1 MNLFKIR
8 KITDSFLPSNKNAI
22 EQVFNIL
29 RVHFPSV
36 NEKKINEILEQM
48 KNPLKYGFT
57 SNLFVAE
64 DGKSNVKG
72 FAIMFYMPDKN
83 FCYLDYIAVKPSRIS
98 SGVGGAIYERIREEA
113 QMLKSMGIFMEC
125 LPDDESLCKDKSE
138 IKQNKARL
146 AFYERYGA
154 RPIIGTKYETSVN
167 PDDDCPPYL
176 VFDDLG
182 NDIRL
187 SASQM
192 KKIVRAIL
200 ERKYPTYCP
209 EDYIKM
215 VLYSIKD
222 NPVKVRDFKY
232 TVKERPIEKREAVK
246 DEIALIINDKHDI
259 HHVKEVG
266 YIESPIRIRSIL
278 KEIEKLNA
286 FKIKPSRGFPDKH
299 ITEVHSS
306 KYFNYFKTVCDKL
319 PENKSIYPY
328 VFPVRNATRPPSDYS
343 VLAGYYCID
352 TFTPINKN
360 AFLAAHSGVNCTLTG
375 AELLLEGYHSAYALI
390 RPPGHHAERDVFGG
404 FCYFNNAS
412 IAANF
417 LSKYGKVAILDIDY
431 HHGNGHQ
438 QIFYER
444 KDVFTVSIH
453 GNPSFAYPYFSGF
466 ADEKGA
472 GKGEGF
478 NINFPVKEVLNGEE
492 YLVYLKKAIKDIR
505 TFNPDYL
512 MVSLGLDPAKGDP
525 TGTWLLKASDFK
537 NNGAE
542 FGNLPYPILFVQEGG
557 YKNRTLGTNARNF
570 FEGYLSTRISQETM
584 KIGITYDLRTDYL
597 KQGYSPGRNC

>member
-1 MNLFKIR
+1 MTIFKIR
-8 KITDSFLPSNKNAI
+8 KISDPYLPSNEIAI
-22 EQVFNIL
+22 TQVFSIL
-29 RVHFPSV
+29 RTHFPTV
-36 NEKKINEILEQM
+36 KEKKINEILAQM
-48 KNPLKYGFT
+48 KDPLKYKFS

-64 DGKSNVKG
+64 DGRANVKG
-72 FAIMFYMPDKN
+72 FAILFYMSDKN
-83 FCYLDYIAVKPSRIS
+83 FFFLDYIAVKPGKTS

-113 QMLKSMGIFMEC
+113 QMHKSIGIFMEC
-125 LPDDESLCKDKSE
+125 LPDDEKLCKDKSE

-154 RPIIGTKYETSVN
+154 RPIINTKYETNVN
-167 PDDDCPPYL
+167 LDDDCPPYL

-187 SASQM
+187 KASEG

-200 ERKYPTYCP
+200 ERKYPIYCP
-209 EDYIKM
+209 EEYVKM
-215 VLYSIKD
+215 IIDSIKD
-222 NPVKVRDFKY
+222 EPIKLREFKY
-232 TVKERPIEKREAVK
+232 LVKERPYEKVTAVK

-266 YIESPIRIRSIL
+266 YIESPVRIRSIY
-278 KEIEKLNA
+278 KEIMKLNA
-286 FKIKPSRGFPDKH
+286 FKTKSTRGYPDKF
-299 ITEVHSS
+299 ITQVHNP

-319 PENKSIYPY
+319 PAGKSIYPY
-328 VFPVRNATRPPSDYS
+328 VFPVRNATRPPSDYT

-360 AFLAAHSGVNCTLTG
+360 AYLAARSGVNCALTG

-417 LSKYGKVAILDIDY
+417 LSKYGKVVILDIDY

-438 QIFYER
+438 QIFYDR
-444 KDVFTVSIH
+444 KDVFTISIH
-453 GNPSFAYPYFSGF
+453 GNPKFAYPYFTGF
-466 ADEKGA
+466 ADET
-472 GKGEGF
+472 GEGEGNGF
-478 NINFPVKEVLNGEE
+478 NLNYPLKETLTGEE
-492 YLVYLKKAIKDIR
+492 YLVYLKKALKVIKE
-505 TFNPDYL
+505 FNPDYL
-512 MVSLGLDPAKGDP
+512 IVSLGLDPAKGDP
-525 TGTWLLKASDFK
+525 TGTWSLKAADFK

-542 FGNLPYPILFVQEGG
+542 FGKLHYPVLFVQEGG
-557 YKNRTLGTNARNF
+557 YKNRTLGINARNF
-570 FEGYLSTRISQETM
+570 FEGYLS
-584 KIGITYDLRTDYL
+584 L
-597 KQGYSPGRNC
+597 KVLKNKNL